1 MKLLWHKEFADELES
16 AAKFYRDRN
25 SVIVQRFF
33 RDFESTLQ
41 RIQNNPQLGSIAGKT
56 ARRRRI
62 PRFPFDIIYCEHN
75 GALVLIALAHH
86 ARRPGYWKGRI

>member
-1 MKLLWHKEFADELES
+1 MKRLWHPEFVDELET
-16 AAKFYRDRN
+16 AARFYRDRN
-25 SVIVQRFF
+25 PVVVQRFL

-41 RIQNNPQLGSIAGKT
+41 QIQDNPQLGSSLGKEV
-56 ARRRRI
+56 RRRRI

-86 ARRPGYWKGRI
+86 ARRPGYWKGRT